1 MNFSAVILAGGQSTR
16 MGQDKAFLKLGGQS
30 LLGRQIDAFVAA
42 GADDILISGRRDA
55 DYSVFGRR
63 VLYDQ
68 FSNVGPLAGI
78 HTAMKGSNRPLM
90 LVLAVDMPEVNATFL
105 RSLLLASAAEKG
117 VIPRAGGHVEPLAAI
132 YPRAAMPIIEQM
144 ISQQN
149 YAVRQFADACVRY
162 GLATHSNMAADTGQ
176 RFTNLNSSAD
186 LMLA

>member
-16 MGQDKAFLKLGGQS
+16 MGRDKAFLKLGGQT
-30 LLGRQIDAFVAA
+30 LLGRQIDAFAAA

-55 DYSVFGRR
+55 DYSAFGHR

-68 FSNVGPLAGI
+68 FSNAGPLAGI
-78 HTAMKGSNRPLM
+78 HTAMKNSNRPLM
-90 LVLAVDMPEVNATFL
+90 FVLAVDMPEMNAMFL
-105 RSLLLASAAEKG
+105 RSLLLASAGEKG
-117 VIPRAGGHVEPLAAI
+117 VVPRVGERVEPLAAI

-149 YAVRQFADACVRY
+149 FAVRQFADACVRY
-162 GLATHSNMAADTGQ
+162 GLATQSNVPAGLGR